1 MKVTIADVA
10 KLAGVSG
17 TAVSRV
23 LNNYPDIKDETR
35 QKVLDAIAKLN
46 YRPNALARGLAKNRA
61 TTVGVIIPH
70 TGYISDPYFPELL
83 RGLGDVLTTRQYDM
97 LLATPRTEKD
107 LTRAY
112 VSFSA
117 ERKVDGLVIIDPD
130 LHDRHRFL
138 LDRHLVQLEQRKF
151 PFVVIGGHWRDGIYS
166 VNSDY
171 MNGICAG
178 LEHLVA
184 LGHQSIGLI
193 SGPGGCGSSATQRE
207 AYRRVLSAHGLAVRE
222 ELIVEGD
229 YLQTGGYRGMRALL
243 DRPGR
248 PTAVMAGNDLMALGA
263 IRAVFE
269 AGLRVPE
276 DVAMVGINDVPIAE
290 YTWPPLTTVRQLIHE
305 MGSQAARMI
314 LAVIDGQTP
323 DPPQVFL
330 PTSLVVRA
338 SSGGRRAQF

>member
-130 LHDRHRFL
+130 L
-138 LDRHLVQLEQRKF
+138 
-151 PFVVIGGHWRDGIYS
+151 
-166 VNSDY
+166 
-171 MNGICAG
+171 
-178 LEHLVA
+178 
-184 LGHQSIGLI
+184 
-193 SGPGGCGSSATQRE
+193 
-207 AYRRVLSAHGLAVRE
+207 
-222 ELIVEGD
+222 
-229 YLQTGGYRGMRALL
+229 
-243 DRPGR
+243 
-248 PTAVMAGNDLMALGA
+248 
-263 IRAVFE
+263 
-269 AGLRVPE
+269 
-276 DVAMVGINDVPIAE
+276 
-290 YTWPPLTTVRQLIHE
+290 
-305 MGSQAARMI
+305 
-314 LAVIDGQTP
+314 
-323 DPPQVFL
+323 
-330 PTSLVVRA
+330 
-338 SSGGRRAQF
+338 